1 MARNMFVH
9 CTQKYEVA
17 ESCESDD
24 REEAT
29 WLFRQPLGSEWEVK
43 EYWSDPA
50 ATLDL
55 PLLSTVYDEGFYQGI
70 QWGGDQLPQ
79 VRAEL
84 GRLET
89 HWSTS
94 GYTSEV
100 TAMLA
105 EKARQMRTA
114 LDLAEQHG
122 GYLVIV

>member
-9 CTQKYEVA
+9 CTRKYQVA

-24 REEAT
+24 REDAK
-29 WLFRQPLGSEWEVK
+29 WLFQQPLGSEWEVK

-50 ATLDL
+50 ATLGL

-79 VRAEL
+79 VREEL
-84 GRLET
+84 GRLEL
-89 HWSTS
+89 HWPTS
-94 GYTSEV
+94 GLSEDV
-100 TAMLA
+100 TALLA

-114 LDLAEQHG
+114 IDLAVQQG